1 MPDAPDLTPLI
12 KHLAE
17 LAQPHGFLV
26 DVQISQ
32 EKIESPGSK
41 GGDLPHI
48 HVSVRNTSKS
58 PPPKVEFDGSF
69 SDFERVG
76 VHLFDVRMSEAFR
89 NLSAL

>member
-12 KHLAE
+12 KHLTE

-41 GGDLPHI
+41 GDDLPHI
-48 HVSVRNTSKS
+48 HVSVRNTSKAS
-58 PPPKVEFDGSF
+58 LKPVIFYVAVRQLESDGVRVFDQHMA
-69 SDFERVG
+69 D
-76 VHLFDVRMSEAFR
+76 AFR
-89 NLSAL
+89 ALSAL